1 MKKAIS
7 RRDFLKTSS
16 RLAAAAGV
24 GSCGILLKGCSSK
37 KDFDLILKR
46 GRVYDGLGQKPF
58 SADIGISGQTIK
70 EIGRI
75 SSSRG
80 KAVIDAKDLSVCP
93 GFIDT
98 HDHSDIGL
106 LVNPRAESHIR
117 QGITTLVSGN
127 CGSSPFPVPEEIFE
141 EQRENLR
148 EQFALELD
156 WMDIKGFFSR
166 LEEKGLAC
174 NYATFVGQGTIR
186 GAAMGFND
194 RPPKPEEL
202 ERMKLLVAENIKQG
216 AIGLSSGLEYSP
228 GSYAQPDEITELCR
242 VVSQLGGMYASH
254 MRDEGDFLLE
264 SLDETMDI
272 AGRTGIRIQIS
283 HFKVAYPRNWH
294 KINAALA
301 RLDEAKDKGIDLFC
315 DRYPYT
321 AGSTG
326 LSFNFPLWARQGTT
340 EEFLARLKDPS
351 LENRLRAHILE
362 REEKIGA
369 WDKVVITDVV
379 TEKNKGFEGR
389 SVQEGAQETGKDP
402 FEFMRDLLIEEKNR
416 VGMVIF
422 MMKEENLMKILAH
435 PLVGIGCDGSAM
447 APYGLLSQGKPHP
460 RSYGTFPRV
469 LGKYIRDE
477 KIMPFEAMIKKMTSA
492 AAEHFGF
499 TGRGTLRVDH
509 KADLVIFDEE
519 HVIDKATW
527 KDPHQYPEGI
537 IYVIVNGT
545 AVVHEEEHTGRLP
558 GQILKKQATA

>member
-1 MKKAIS
+1 MTKAIS

-24 GSCGILLKGCSSK
+24 GGCGILLKGCSPK
-37 KDFDLILKR
+37 KDFDLVLKQ
-46 GRVYDGLGQKPF
+46 GRVYDGLGQEPF
-58 SADIGISGQTIK
+58 TADIGISGQAIK

-75 SSSRG
+75 SSTRSIS
-80 KAVIDAKDLSVCP
+80 VIEAKGLSVCP

-148 EQFALELD
+148 EQFAIELD

-166 LEEKGLAC
+166 LEQKRLAC

-186 GAAMGFND
+186 GAALGFND
-194 RPPKPEEL
+194 RPAKPEEL
-202 ERMKLLVAENIKQG
+202 EKMKALVIENIKQG

-228 GSYAQPDEITELCR
+228 GSYAQPDEIIELCR
-242 VVSQLGGMYASH
+242 VAAQLGGMYATH
-254 MRDEGDFLLE
+254 MRDEGDFLIE
-264 SLDETMDI
+264 SLDESMDI
-272 AGRTGIRIQIS
+272 ARRTGIRLQIS
-283 HFKVAYPRNWH
+283 HFKIAYPRNWH
-294 KINAALA
+294 KVDAALA
-301 RLDEAKDKGIDLFC
+301 KLEEARDQGMALFC

-326 LSFNFPLWARQGTT
+326 LSFNFPLWSRQGTT
-340 EEFLARLKDPS
+340 EEFLTRLKDPS

-369 WDKVVITDVV
+369 WDKVVITDVF

-389 SVQEGAQETGKDP
+389 SVQAGAQETGKDP

-422 MMKEENLMKILAH
+422 MMKEENLKKILAH
-435 PLVGIGCDGSAM
+435 PLVGVGCDGSAM
-447 APYGLLSQGKPHP
+447 APYGLLAQGKPHP
-460 RSYGTFPRV
+460 RNYGTFPRV
-469 LGKYIRDE
+469 LGKYIREE
-477 KIMPFEAMIKKMTSA
+477 KILPMEVVIKKMTSS

-499 TGRGTLRVDH
+499 ARRGAIRVDH
-509 KADLVIFDEE
+509 QADIVIFDEDR
-519 HVIDKATW
+519 VIDKATW
-527 KDPHQYPEGI
+527 KDPHQYPDGI
-537 IYVIVNGT
+537 VYVIVNGT
-545 AVVHEEEHTGRLP
+545 VVIQESEHTGSLP
-558 GQILKKQATA
+558 GQILKKQVTA